1 MLWKH
6 RAPARLNH
14 SHRALAQGL
23 SSTLCCFLATDKALW
38 IVISS
43 QPRRARNF
51 SESSL
56 SLPGM
61 PARRG
66 DPGCSRWRGR
76 EWLLQCRV
84 SRCAFH
90 TARGADGRSFS
101 VSGISLQPRAGGP
114 RQGAD
119 AALRQDHPGDAGALL
134 RARLAKPNCG
144 RKGESLLGRY
154 PGKQRLYPRGAG
166 AEKLDH
172 SGSAGAR
179 RGSFHLHLSPGLSGA
194 AHARTQGA
202 QGIHRLGSRR
212 RLCRRS
218 GVPTR
223 ANPRWT

>member
-1 MLWKH
+1 MYCNAETRSLLGMLWKH

-76 EWLLQCRV
+76 EWLLQNRK
-84 SRCAFH
+84 
-90 TARGADGRSFS
+90 RGGEGKGGGFGGR
-101 VSGISLQPRAGGP
+101 
-114 RQGAD
+114 
-119 AALRQDHPGDAGALL
+119 
-134 RARLAKPNCG
+134 
-144 RKGESLLGRY
+144 RY
-154 PGKQRLYPRGAG
+154 IKKKKR
-166 AEKLDH
+166 
-172 SGSAGAR
+172 
-179 RGSFHLHLSPGLSGA
+179 
-194 AHARTQGA
+194 
-202 QGIHRLGSRR
+202 
-212 RLCRRS
+212 
-218 GVPTR
+218 
-223 ANPRWT
+223 